1 MTAPPHHPAPTAP
14 ETTNERLRRN
24 AVQFLKFGFVGGSGV
39 IVNMAVGILMHRLNG
54 GTINAGDPLISFG
67 EAEYSFRYRNLV
79 WVTSFLVANLW
90 NYQLNRMWTFRGHA
104 VSWWRGFW
112 PFLAIGSVAML
123 AGLAIQWALTH
134 PGTPLYLSSDWF
146 TEDVGLR
153 SREYWAQIIAILFT
167 MPINFIVNKLWT
179 FRRVAPTAPENQP
192 APSETP

>member
-1 MTAPPHHPAPTAP
+1 MTAPILPAPTPVA
-14 ETTNERLRRN
+14 ETRGERVRRN
-24 AVQFLKFGFVGGSGV
+24 ARQFVKFGFVGGSGV

-54 GTINAGDPLISFG
+54 GTVNAGDPVLGLG
-67 EAEYSFRYRNLV
+67 ETDLAFRYRNLV
-79 WVTSFLVANLW
+79 WVVSFLVANLW
-90 NYQLNRMWTFRGHA
+90 NYQLNRMWTFRGHT

-134 PGTPLYLSSDWF
+134 PGTPLYLASDWF

-167 MPINFIVNKLWT
+167 MPINFVVNKLWT
-179 FRRVAPTAPENQP
+179 FRKVAPTAPENQP
-192 APSETP
+192 LDAP